1 MTIPRDLKD
10 IKWDIWKGHTSYTG
24 IYTNRLIQWILSGG
38 IKKGEVRVWR
48 SGLAAHVPPEN
59 LPELK
64 PYFDQWEAKQKRGRK
79 RKVTIHRKKQIKSIL
94 VVDDEEDTCSLLK
107 TLLAGYEVNTVTT
120 GRGAINFVT
129 QNKPDMVLLDLKLG
143 DMDGL
148 KVLSKIKKASPR
160 SLVTMISAYG
170 DENVKKEAKEYGAF
184 SFLDKP
190 LFKKKVF
197 NIIKKAKV

>member
-1 MTIPRDLKD
+1 MAIPRDLKD

-64 PYFDQWEAKQKRGRK
+64 PYFDQWEGKQKRRRK
-79 RKVTIHRKKQIKSIL
+79 RKITVHRKKEIKSIL
-94 VVDDEEDTCSLLK
+94 VVDDEGDTCSLLK